1 MCVEALWIQLTV
13 ELYPTVAV
21 QVYSLHDIL
30 KEGIRVLESCG
41 ASATRPGKR
50 VQVHTVVQ
58 LLQALPEPIYTQ
70 GTLLVRIQRGP

>member
-1 MCVEALWIQLTV
+1 MEALWVWLTV

-41 ASATRPGKR
+41 ASATRPGKS
-50 VQVHTVVQ
+50 VQVHTVIQ
-58 LLQALPEPIYTQ
+58 LLQALPKPIYTQ
-70 GTLLVRIQRGP
+70 GTLFVRIQRSP